1 MFYYYIQKLT
11 KKKKIKIDKV
21 MSSQSGGSKKKRVS
35 WRATLLV
42 IWKIKNRR
50 ILNYYRCRYRMILG
64 QVKKKFFYKMAT
76 VW

>member
-35 WRATLLV
+35 WRALFQPS
-42 IWKIKNRR
+42 WWSEK
-50 ILNYYRCRYRMILG
+50 
-64 QVKKKFFYKMAT
+64 
-76 VW
+76 